1 MRQLPPVSVVCKLLY
16 YLRLRVT
23 YPCPKPDVGDENAL
37 AIPDSGLGSP
47 TGKTRGDHI
56 MGMYVTPIPP
66 LHRGGGVT
74 EDCVSERRLW
84 TAVVARALEDWQRG
98 TLRERR
104 KAQQFIF
111 DDHEDFERACFFA
124 GLDRESLR
132 SRLLK
137 IGQKVEMETTWN

>member
-1 MRQLPPVSVVCKLLY
+1 MEIKS
-16 YLRLRVT
+16 T
-23 YPCPKPDVGDENAL
+23 
-37 AIPDSGLGSP
+37 AIQ
-47 TGKTRGDHI
+47 T
-56 MGMYVTPIPP
+56 
-66 LHRGGGVT
+66 LHQSNVT

-84 TAVVARALEDWQRG
+84 TAVVARALEDWRTG

-137 IGQKVEMETTWN
+137 IGQKVEMESTWKQHVAA

>member
-1 MRQLPPVSVVCKLLY
+1 
-16 YLRLRVT
+16 
-23 YPCPKPDVGDENAL
+23 
-37 AIPDSGLGSP
+37 
-47 TGKTRGDHI
+47 

-66 LHRGGGVT
+66 PDRGGGVT

>member
-1 MRQLPPVSVVCKLLY
+1 MEIDIRPM
-16 YLRLRVT
+16 
-23 YPCPKPDVGDENAL
+23 
-37 AIPDSGLGSP
+37 P
-47 TGKTRGDHI
+47 TPHQSD
-56 MGMYVTPIPP
+56 
-66 LHRGGGVT
+66 VT

-84 TAVVARALEDWQRG
+84 TAVVARALEDWRKG

-111 DDHEDFERACFFA
+111 DDHEDFERACFNA

-137 IGQKVEMETTWN
+137 IGQKVEMVSTWNQHAAA

>member
-1 MRQLPPVSVVCKLLY
+1 MEIKG
-16 YLRLRVT
+16 T
-23 YPCPKPDVGDENAL
+23 
-37 AIPDSGLGSP
+37 AIQ
-47 TGKTRGDHI
+47 T
-56 MGMYVTPIPP
+56 
-66 LHRGGGVT
+66 LHQSNVT

-84 TAVVARALEDWQRG
+84 TAVVARALEDWRTG

-124 GLDRESLR
+124 GLDRESLC

-137 IGQKVEMETTWN
+137 IGQKVEMESTWKQHVAA

>member
-1 MRQLPPVSVVCKLLY
+1 MDINITQV
-16 YLRLRVT
+16 
-23 YPCPKPDVGDENAL
+23 
-37 AIPDSGLGSP
+37 P
-47 TGKTRGDHI
+47 TPHLSD
-56 MGMYVTPIPP
+56 
-66 LHRGGGVT
+66 VT

-111 DDHEDFERACFFA
+111 EDHEDFERACFNA

-137 IGQKVEMETTWN
+137 IGQKVEMVTTWNQHAAA

>member
-1 MRQLPPVSVVCKLLY
+1 MEIKGAVMQ
-16 YLRLRVT
+16 T
-23 YPCPKPDVGDENAL
+23 
-37 AIPDSGLGSP
+37 
-47 TGKTRGDHI
+47 
-56 MGMYVTPIPP
+56 
-66 LHRGGGVT
+66 LHQNDVT

-111 DDHEDFERACFFA
+111 DDHEDFERACFNA

-132 SRLLK
+132 ARLLK
-137 IGQKVEMETTWN
+137 IGQKVEMVTTWNQHAAA